1 MYAEA
6 VNEID
11 GHPNEQIFGL
21 VKQLRDRAGIQTLP
35 YSNYSNHDA
44 FLQFI
49 KNERGRELFGEMN
62 IRKFDLMRWGGW
74 FEAMQETNAL
84 TRDQRW
90 SGGISYVYN
99 IFCSRMTKRNEYFPI
114 PNKELAVNEA
124 LVQNPL
130 WR

>member
-1 MYAEA
+1 
-6 VNEID
+6 
-11 GHPNEQIFGL
+11 
-21 VKQLRDRAGIQTLP
+21 
-35 YSNYSNHDA
+35 
-44 FLQFI
+44 
-49 KNERGRELFGEMN
+49 MN